1 MGVFARWA
9 FAAAEQRALGEGY
22 AEAQNYSSSKLNL
35 DSDFEQS
42 IVARAVSTGRLNPR
56 ATRQS
61 SMGLSR

>member
-1 MGVFARWA
+1 MGVFALWA
-9 FAAAEQRALGEGY
+9 FRSGGTEGRRRGF

-42 IVARAVSTGRLNPR
+42 IVARAISTSRLNPR

-61 SMGLSR
+61 SMG